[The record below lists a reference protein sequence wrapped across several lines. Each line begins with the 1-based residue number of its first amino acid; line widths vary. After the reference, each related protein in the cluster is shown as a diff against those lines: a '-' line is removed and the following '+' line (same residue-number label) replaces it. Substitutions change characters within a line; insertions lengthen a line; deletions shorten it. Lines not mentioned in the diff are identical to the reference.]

1 MQLRDNIETAK
12 GVKNMVNGRTLED
25 ELRQI
30 DLFFDSMDLEQ
41 FEKMVFE
48 CGAGEI
54 LPSEES
60 IYVKAV
66 PKRYANLES
75 KKKYCP
81 KSVFDMTFSGTEA
94 A

>member
-1 MQLRDNIETAK
+1 
-12 GVKNMVNGRTLED
+12 MVNGRTLED
-25 ELRQI
+25 ELKRI
-30 DLFFDSMDLEQ
+30 GRFFDSMDLEQ
-41 FEKMVFE
+41 FEKMVIE

-66 PKRYANLES
+66 PKRYANLKS
-75 KKKYCP
+75 KKKYCHE
-81 KSVFDMTFSGTEA
+81 SVFDLTFSETEA

>member
-1 MQLRDNIETAK
+1 
-12 GVKNMVNGRTLED
+12 MVNGRTLED

-60 IYVKAV
+60 IFV
-66 PKRYANLES
+66 KRYANLES